1 MPDTKKTTALE
12 EGHTVSVPL
21 NPDCLFRY
29 ADPYQNIFTLK
40 KRDDKFYIW
49 KISRNKHST
58 NVSSESFDDISA
70 AIKELR
76 AGIDYT
82 FEVIKNKELKETAD
96 GEPYNAYCVFI
107 LKTHDGEE
115 LAFVRTTRGENIIRD
130 VNGDELRIYDDVSAA
145 IDVLKTKIEESFDFI
160 EREIE
165 GE

>member
-49 KISRNKHST
+49 KIARNKHST
-58 NVSSESFDDISA
+58 NVSSESFDDVSA

-107 LKTHDGEE
+107 FKSHDGEE

-130 VNGDELRIYDDVSAA
+130 VNGDELRI
-145 IDVLKTKIEESFDFI
+145 KE
-160 EREIE
+160 
-165 GE
+165 